1 MAWVARGPAA
11 YPLDTRGRAQPRVR
25 AFPPRLAST
34 GLASTEAAL
43 HGEYDVAVVGAG
55 IGGLC
60 AAAVLTQVYGK
71 RVAVCEA
78 HYLAGGCAHA
88 FERRGADGTP
98 YLFDSGPTI
107 VLGCSA
113 PPYNPLRQVLNAV
126 GQGEAVQWIRYDGWG
141 MLVPPSEAP
150 ATLPTPGAWKL
161 RLGPGHFQEGPLS
174 MFGGAGA
181 VGEFEALRVACAPL
195 VTAAADIPAMAM
207 RGDRW
212 SLLPL
217 LRHFEALKT
226 LAGQV

>member
-1 MAWVARGPAA
+1 MRSPLSAAVSVAWAWVATSPAA
-11 YPLDTRGRAQPRVR
+11 DPLHNTRGRAQSRGRASSPR
-25 AFPPRLAST
+25 
-34 GLASTEAAL
+34 LASTEAAL

-113 PPYNPLRQVLNAV
+113 PPYNPLRQVLTHV
-126 GQGEAVQWIRYDGWG
+126 G
-141 MLVPPSEAP
+141 
-150 ATLPTPGAWKL
+150 
-161 RLGPGHFQEGPLS
+161 
-174 MFGGAGA
+174 
-181 VGEFEALRVACAPL
+181 
-195 VTAAADIPAMAM
+195 
-207 RGDRW
+207 
-212 SLLPL
+212 
-217 LRHFEALKT
+217 
-226 LAGQV
+226 